1 MSDKVNDFLEGLTL
15 AQLTK
20 LQVLLNEKVAAQA
33 ARRAQPGRL
42 PPVSRNDVA
51 SMAESLGLDISALL
65 RDVKKKSS

>member
-20 LQVLLNEKVAAQA
+20 LQVLLNEKVAAEA
-33 ARRAQPGRL
+33 VRRAQPGRL
-42 PPVSRNDVA
+42 PPIPKSDVA
-51 SMAESLGLDISALL
+51 SLAESLGLDISSLL